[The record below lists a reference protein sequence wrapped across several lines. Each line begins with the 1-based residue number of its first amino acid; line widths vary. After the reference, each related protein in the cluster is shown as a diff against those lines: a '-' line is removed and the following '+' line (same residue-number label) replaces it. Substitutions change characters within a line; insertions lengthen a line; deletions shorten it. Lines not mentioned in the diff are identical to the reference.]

1 MSKFFIIFIKGI
13 VGLIWFVA
21 TVVTAILLSPFV
33 LASWISG
40 MLDKKQNSDKEKSSS
55 GDSEK

>member
-21 TVVTAILLSPFV
+21 TVVTTVLLSPFM
-33 LASWISG
+33 LFSWISSF
-40 MLDKKQNSDKEKSSS
+40 LNKKERDNDEKASSE
-55 GDSEK
+55 DQDN